1 MGAIDEDEAI
11 YKIMM
16 AEHYISIIQD
26 SPELINLIKTH
37 INLGS
42 SGQVP
47 HTNAWGAV
55 KPLLGIIGLQINK
68 PKELEEIERAQR
80 ASDNYLPKRRESADG
95 S

>member
-55 KPLLGIIGLQINK
+55 NPLLGIIGLQINLSYVYIF
-68 PKELEEIERAQR
+68 EYACILLTDYDFEYIF
-80 ASDNYLPKRRESADG
+80 
-95 S
+95 